1 MALDPVSAALDL
13 AGNVIN
19 KIWPDKTEQEKAEL
33 ALIVATVQGQMA
45 VNQTEAA
52 HPSVFVSGWRPY
64 IGWVC
69 GMAFAW
75 NWIGLPVT
83 KVALSLNGTD
93 MTLEPASMA
102 EMMPVLLGMLGL
114 AGMRTYERVEGVA
127 RK

>member
-83 KVALSLNGTD
+83 KVALSLNGVD

>member
-114 AGMRTYERVEGVA
+114 AGMRNYERVEGVA

>member
-83 KVALSLNGTD
+83 KVALSLNGID

>member
-1 MALDPVSAALDL
+1 MALDPVSAGLDL

-83 KVALSLNGTD
+83 KVALSLNGID